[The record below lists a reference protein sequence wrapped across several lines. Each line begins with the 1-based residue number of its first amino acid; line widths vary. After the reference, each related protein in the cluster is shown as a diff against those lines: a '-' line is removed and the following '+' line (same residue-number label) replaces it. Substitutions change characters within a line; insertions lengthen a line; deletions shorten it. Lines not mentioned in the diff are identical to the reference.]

1 MREPGSYIVRIYR
14 QGFQTLC
21 GVVED
26 TRSGATRAFRSG
38 EELLALLRSRTSVS
52 RRPQSVDKF
61 RSTR

>member
-26 TRSGATRAFRSG
+26 PQSGASQAFRSG
-38 EELLALLRSRTSVS
+38 EELLALLRSRKMVT
-52 RRPQSVDKF
+52 RRTQRHGKSSQI
-61 RSTR
+61 R